1 MLLVPVVTLLVR
13 GFLVGDWKGG
23 KKEEVIE
30 LFDKLLPGQVSA
42 EAAEE
47 PNIRKWRRRHQSGHA
62 PSPVVKAVEVMLLHA
77 VSCAACR
84 STV

>member
-30 LFDKLLPGQVSA
+30 LF
-42 EAAEE
+42 
-47 PNIRKWRRRHQSGHA
+47 
-62 PSPVVKAVEVMLLHA
+62 
-77 VSCAACR
+77 
-84 STV
+84 